1 MFLPK
6 ACQITSNI
14 NPHMV
19 DGKIPDT
26 PEAEDA
32 VRSLFKLRRP
42 GPRRWID
49 SILVWD
55 DVMFNQHP
63 SEKIERRR
71 RNVEATKLECLD
83 AEITAEVIDDFL
95 PESPTALQIA
105 KKRRP
110 LEDLNDGPVPELEHY
125 RNLITPSPAE
135 VDERIKDILED
146 ADTEPSAR
154 IKRGFGREPN
164 QSLIERWHRWRA
176 LKRQRSLA
184 KAHGENIH

>member
-1 MFLPK
+1 MYTQLCHMFWPRMS
-6 ACQITSNI
+6 QMTRYI
-14 NPHMV
+14 NQLMV

-71 RNVEATKLECLD
+71 RNVKAAKLECLD
-83 AEITAEVIDDFL
+83 AEITAEVIDGFF
-95 PESPTALQIA
+95 PEGPTALQIA
-105 KKRRP
+105 KKHSR
-110 LEDLNDGPVPELEHY
+110 LQDLDDGPVPELARY
-125 RNLITPSPAE
+125 REIITPSAE
-135 VDERIKDILED
+135 QTEQAVQDILDD
-146 ADTEPSAR
+146 AATEPS
-154 IKRGFGREPN
+154 KRPHRRG
-164 QSLIERWHRWRA
+164 LIERFHLWRE
-176 LKRQRSLA
+176 RSRA
-184 KAHGENIH
+184 SANGERIY